1 MEEKNALTLSEN
13 YRNQDLIPASELKR
27 QVQHIQEIMKAVMVD
42 GEHYGTIP
50 GCGDKKVLLKSGA
63 EKLSMTFRLAPS
75 YEWTQVDHPNG
86 HREFMVR
93 CRMVHISSGIAWG
106 EGIGSCSTMESKY
119 RYRMGEPEITD
130 RPVPKEYWT
139 KKDASLLGGKNFM
152 PKKVD
157 GKWFIAKKS
166 DAKVDN
172 ENPADQYNTVFKM
185 AKKRAHVDA
194 CLTCTAASDIFTQK
208 YEDIEDG
215 EDFKRYKQDHPEE
228 FEGEK
233 PPISEP
239 QRKTDTQKPAS
250 NQPETPV
257 EIISQAQVK
266 LFHHVKNKNEW
277 RDEEVKAW
285 LLSEFGFASSKDITQ
300 DKFEAILTKL
310 NCGEKW
316 EG

>member
-1 MEEKNALTLSEN
+1 MDEKNALTLSEN

-27 QVQHIQEIMKAVMVD
+27 QVQHIQEIMKAVMAD

-50 GCGDKKVLLKSGA
+50 GCSDKKVLLKSGA
-63 EKLSMTFRLAPS
+63 EKLAMTFRLAPA
-75 YEWTQVDHPNG
+75 YEWTQVDHPAG
-86 HREFMVR
+86 HREFLVR
-93 CRMVHISSGIAWG
+93 ARMMHIGSGVCWG

-119 RYRMGEPEITD
+119 RYRMGEPEVTD
-130 RPVPKEYWT
+130 RLVPKEYWT

-185 AKKRAHVDA
+185 AKKRALVDA

-215 EDFKRYKQDHPEE
+215 EDFKQYKQDHPEE

-239 QRKTDTQKPAS
+239 QRKTDIQKPAS
-250 NQPETPV
+250 NKPETPAEV
-257 EIISQAQVK
+257 ISQAQVK
-266 LFHHVKNKNEW
+266 LFHHVKNVNEW
-277 RDEEVKAW
+277 KDEEVKAW
-285 LLSEFGFASSKDITQ
+285 LLSDFGFASSKDITQ
-300 DKFEAILTKL
+300 DKFEAILTRL

-316 EG
+316 GG